1 MSEPSAEGQES
12 PAGGSPFPA
21 AAATRSAGAAHAA
34 RAAGAAGTRGD
45 GGAEGADAGAD
56 GRAQSGADG
65 MAAAGAAHAQVG
77 LERRSAVLLI
87 AGFATVLLATLLA
100 LMPVPYAVFGP
111 GPVINTLGEVDG
123 HRLISVSGTKSY
135 PTEGTLDM
143 TTVRVYGGPGSRVSL
158 TSALRAWLSG
168 SRAVLP
174 EEAVFPPGQTQEQSQ
189 EQDRL
194 LMLSSQESA
203 TAAALGA
210 LDIPVPTTLNIA
222 GISPDVPASKVL
234 KPKDVLVKVGDTPI
248 RDLTQLR
255 AMLQR
260 TEAGDDVRLTV
271 RRDAKEVDVVTAT
284 TRGEDGQTLLGVF
297 LDPEFRFPFTVK
309 IDIPDVSGPSAG
321 MVFALGIID
330 TLTPGDI
337 TGGKRIAGTGT
348 IDADGTVGPIGGI
361 QQKLVGARRAGAD
374 YFIAPSVNCD
384 EVEGHVPDG
393 LQVVKVSTLTDARRA
408 MEAIAVGKP
417 QGLPTC

>member
-1 MSEPSAEGQES
+1 VSEPTTEGQES
-12 PAGGSPFPA
+12 PGEGSPFPA
-21 AAATRSAGAAHAA
+21 GASRPADAAAADGKPEASGAAHVQA
-34 RAAGAAGTRGD
+34 
-45 GGAEGADAGAD
+45 
-56 GRAQSGADG
+56 
-65 MAAAGAAHAQVG
+65 G

-87 AGFATVLLATLLA
+87 AGFATVLLATVLA

-111 GPVINTLGEVDG
+111 GPVLNTLGTVEG
-123 HRLISVSGTKSY
+123 HRLISVTGTKSY
-135 PTEGTLDM
+135 PTTGTLDM
-143 TTVRVYGGPGSRVSL
+143 TTVRVYGGPGSRVTL
-158 TSALRAWLSG
+158 VTALRAWLSG

-174 EEAVFPPGQTQEQSQ
+174 EEAVFPPGETQQ
-189 EQDRL
+189 ESQDRDRQ

-210 LDIPVPTTLNIA
+210 LNVPVPTTLNIF
-222 GISPDVPASKVL
+222 GVSPDVPASKVL
-234 KPKDVLVKVGDTPI
+234 KPKDVLLKVGDSPI

-255 AMLQR
+255 SLLQR
-260 TEAGDDVRLTV
+260 TEPGDDVRLTV
-271 RRDAKEVDVVTAT
+271 RRGTAEVEVVAGT

-297 LDPEFRFPFTVK
+297 LDPKFTFPFTVK

-330 TLTPGDI
+330 TLTPGDL

-374 YFIAPSVNCD
+374 YFLAPSVNCD
-384 EVEGHVPDG
+384 EVKGHVPDG
-393 LQVVKVSTLTDARRA
+393 LQVVRVSTLTDARRA
-408 MEAIAVGKP
+408 MEAIAAGRP
-417 QGLPTC
+417 QGLPAC

>member
-1 MSEPSAEGQES
+1 VSEPTTEGQES
-12 PAGGSPFPA
+12 PPGEGSPFPA
-21 AAATRSAGAAHAA
+21 DAARATDAAAGDGKADAAGAPGAAHVQA
-34 RAAGAAGTRGD
+34 
-45 GGAEGADAGAD
+45 
-56 GRAQSGADG
+56 
-65 MAAAGAAHAQVG
+65 G

-100 LMPVPYAVFGP
+100 LIPVPYAVFGP
-111 GPVINTLGEVDG
+111 GPVLNTLGTIDG
-123 HRLISVSGTKSY
+123 HRLISVTGTQSY
-135 PTEGTLDM
+135 PTTGTLDM

-158 TSALRAWLSG
+158 VTALRAWLSD

-174 EEAVFPPGQTQEQSQ
+174 EEAVFPPGQTQQESQ
-189 EQDRL
+189 NLDRL

-210 LDIPVPTTLNIA
+210 LNIPVPTTLNIA

-234 KPKDVLVKVGDTPI
+234 KPKDVLVKVGDSPI

-255 AMLQR
+255 ALLQR
-260 TEAGDDVRLTV
+260 TEPGDDVRLTV
-271 RRDAKEVDVVTAT
+271 RRGTADVEVTTAT

-297 LDPEFRFPFTVK
+297 LDPKFQFPFTVK

-330 TLTPGDI
+330 TLTPGDL
-337 TGGKRIAGTGT
+337 TGKKRIAGTGT

-374 YFIAPSVNCD
+374 YFLAPSVNCD
-384 EVEGHVPDG
+384 EVKGHVPDG

-408 MEAIAVGKP
+408 MEAIAAGRP
-417 QGLPTC
+417 QGLPAC

>member
-1 MSEPSAEGQES
+1 VSESTTEGQES
-12 PAGGSPFPA
+12 PPGEGSPFPA
-21 AAATRSAGAAHAA
+21 GAA
-34 RAAGAAGTRGD
+34 RPPGA
-45 GGAEGADAGAD
+45 AGAD
-56 GRAQSGADG
+56 GRAAE
-65 MAAAGAAHAQVG
+65 AASAAHVQAG

-87 AGFATVLLATLLA
+87 AGFATVLLAAALA

-111 GPVINTLGEVDG
+111 GPVLNTLGTIKG
-123 HRLISVSGTKSY
+123 NRLISVTGTESY

-143 TTVRVYGGPGSRVSL
+143 TTVRVYGGPGSRVTL
-158 TSALRAWLSG
+158 VTALRAWLSD

-174 EEAVFPPGQTQEQSQ
+174 EEAVFPPGQTQQQSQ

-210 LDIPVPTTLNIA
+210 LNIPVPTTLNIA

-234 KPKDVLVKVGDTPI
+234 KPKDVLLKVGDSPI
-248 RDLTQLR
+248 RYLTQLR
-255 AMLQR
+255 SLLQR
-260 TEAGDDVRLTV
+260 TEPGDDVRLTV
-271 RRDAKEVDVVTAT
+271 RRGTADVEVVAGT

-297 LDPEFRFPFTVK
+297 LDPKFTFPFSVK

-330 TLTPGDI
+330 TLTPGDL

-348 IDADGTVGPIGGI
+348 IDADGTVGPVGGI

-374 YFIAPSVNCD
+374 FFLAPSVNCD
-384 EVEGHVPDG
+384 EVKGHVPDG

-408 MEAIAVGKP
+408 MEAIATGRP
-417 QGLPTC
+417 QGLPAC

>member
-1 MSEPSAEGQES
+1 MSEPAAEGQGS
-12 PAGGSPFPA
+12 PAGESPFP
-21 AAATRSAGAAHAA
+21 AGAAHA
-34 RAAGAAGTRGD
+34 RA
-45 GGAEGADAGAD
+45 
-56 GRAQSGADG
+56 
-65 MAAAGAAHAQVG
+65 G

-100 LMPVPYAVFGP
+100 LIPVPYAVFGP

-123 HRLISVSGTKSY
+123 HSLISVTGTKSY

-158 TSALRAWLSG
+158 VTALRAWLSG

-174 EEAVFPPGQTQEQSQ
+174 EEAVFPPGQTQQQSL

-210 LDIPVPTTLNIA
+210 LNVPVPTTLNIA
-222 GISPDVPASKVL
+222 GISPEVPASKVL

-255 AMLQR
+255 AVLQR
-260 TEAGDDVRLTV
+260 TEAGEDVRLTV
-271 RRDAKEVDVVTAT
+271 RRGGQDVDVVTAT
-284 TRGEDGQTLLGVF
+284 TRGADGQTLLGVF
-297 LDPEFRFPFTVK
+297 LDPKFQFPFTVK

-330 TLTPGDI
+330 TLTPGDL

-384 EVEGHVPDG
+384 EVRGHVPDG

-408 MEAIAVGKP
+408 MEAIATGHA
-417 QGLPTC
+417 QGQPTC